1 MNEER
6 KEEDM
11 KMSERRQIMM
21 VFFVKHETD
30 KSQFNYLKPEIY
42 RKAQQKVKKIN
53 ISIFPLIY

>member
-1 MNEER
+1 
-6 KEEDM
+6 
-11 KMSERRQIMM
+11 MM